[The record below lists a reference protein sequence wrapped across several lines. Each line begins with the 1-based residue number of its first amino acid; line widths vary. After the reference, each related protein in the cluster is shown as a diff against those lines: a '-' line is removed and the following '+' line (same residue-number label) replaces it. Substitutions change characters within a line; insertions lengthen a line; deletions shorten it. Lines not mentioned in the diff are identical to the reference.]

1 MLPLQQVT
9 GRQSRGPCLP
19 GLTGPKDELTPW
31 RCVQGIQ
38 SNGLFLN
45 RKATGSDLTRRRMSH
60 HPPGSGRPPW
70 LSWEGDGAHLYGQ
83 VSLTNPGGSGLPP
96 PPPPPG
102 LCREGWDQGLCAGA
116 GGCPHWA
123 LVPSGGRTSPNCPSR
138 HGGTQGPPPTA
149 PRAPPWPH
157 CGPERGALQAY
168 RQAPPLGR
176 QGGQHTFIAVAA
188 SRAQAQLLSPR
199 SGRPPAGGGP
209 LGSHSGDWAEPGE
222 RKAALCAPWRDGTGT
237 GTGTGG
243 WRGTRSGGHFAR
255 FCLLV

>member
-38 SNGLFLN
+38 SNGHFLN

-123 LVPSGGRTSPNCPSR
+123 LVPSGGRMSPNCPSR
-138 HGGTQGPPPTA
+138 HGGTQGPPPRPLGLPRGHIVGQSEGRCRHTDRRHHSA
-149 PRAPPWPH
+149 GREGNTRLLPSPRAGRRRSSSPH
-157 CGPERGALQAY
+157 GPATHPREVVPSGATAATGQSQGRG
-168 RQAPPLGR
+168 RQRSAPPGGTGR
-176 QGGQHTFIAVAA
+176 
-188 SRAQAQLLSPR
+188 
-199 SGRPPAGGGP
+199 GRGRGRGGGGGRGVADT
-209 LGSHSGDWAEPGE
+209 LQGSV
-222 RKAALCAPWRDGTGT
+222 C
-237 GTGTGG
+237 
-243 WRGTRSGGHFAR
+243 
-255 FCLLV
+255 